1 VAGQG
6 EGVAVTT
13 GALRQDRGSTVPVT
27 TTAALRKELAWRAAK
42 AGRTSGPI
50 LMSVAGSTP
59 SAMAALAGAA

>member
-1 VAGQG
+1 VNP
-6 EGVAVTT
+6 
-13 GALRQDRGSTVPVT
+13 STVPVT

-59 SAMAALAGAA
+59 SAMAALADAA